1 MEVLYIVLN
10 DLNYLDTILEKLVE
24 LKVRGATILD
34 SEGMASA
41 LRHQDIFEILFSGPF
56 QKSDQ
61 ESYSKTIFSVIRD
74 KEKLKNVIAEIR
86 KIVSES
92 KKNVIGF
99 MFTVP
104 VSGIYH
110 MK

>member
-1 MEVLYIVLN
+1 MEVLVIVLN
-10 DLNYLDTILEKLVE
+10 DLNYLDSILEKLIE

-41 LRHQDIFEILFSGPF
+41 LRHQDIFKMLFTGPF

-74 KEKLKNVIAEIR
+74 KETVEKAIQEI
-86 KIVSES
+86 KQIVSDS

-99 MFTVP
+99 MFTSP

-110 MK
+110 MR